1 MTRSSQPVPNS
12 MHNVLSDCRD
22 PFVPPCFKYYAQ
34 CTVPENDDRVACSIF
49 FSHDVFT
56 SGDLREFPGQDEVTL
71 CQQRIISCPSEIQG
85 VRVAMGRHEQL
96 LPWAVTSNC
105 CHGPSRA
112 TAAMG
117 RHERFRSEL
126 AAGFEAQKKK
136 CQPGRRR
143 AFECLDRR
151 QDVSLVEYG
160 HSHGELHRAIKGREE
175 ASSVASPE
183 EKALA
188 SEPAPVAPR
197 IPSSSS
203 VAFFLTTEDQTS
215 AGNCGPRCGT

>member
-1 MTRSSQPVPNS
+1 
-12 MHNVLSDCRD
+12 
-22 PFVPPCFKYYAQ
+22 
-34 CTVPENDDRVACSIF
+34 
-49 FSHDVFT
+49 
-56 SGDLREFPGQDEVTL
+56 
-71 CQQRIISCPSEIQG
+71 
-85 VRVAMGRHEQL
+85 
-96 LPWAVTSNC
+96 
-105 CHGPSRA
+105 
-112 TAAMG
+112 MG

-175 ASSVASPE
+175 ASSAASPE

-215 AGNCGPRCGT
+215 AGNCGPRRGTELFSGAEFNFPQRAERPAGLRLQRLGRDEEDERTFGFHGEMDEFLD

>member
-1 MTRSSQPVPNS
+1 
-12 MHNVLSDCRD
+12 MHNVLSDSRD

-49 FSHDVFT
+49 FPRMTFSLLVTHH
-56 SGDLREFPGQDEVTL
+56 SLREFLGQDEVAL

-85 VRVAMGRHEQL
+85 VRVAMVRHEQL

-105 CHGPSRA
+105 RHGPSRA
-112 TAAMG
+112 IAVMG

-126 AAGFEAQKKK
+126 AAGFEVQKKK

-160 HSHGELHRAIKGREE
+160 HSHGELHRAIKELEDDVLSCRSRE
-175 ASSVASPE
+175 ATATARVSP
-183 EKALA
+183 
-188 SEPAPVAPR
+188 
-197 IPSSSS
+197 PSRTGVSRE
-203 VAFFLTTEDQTS
+203 LRT
-215 AGNCGPRCGT
+215 